1 VEKINLND
9 NEEFVKLRNEV
20 ETLKYEIQ
28 RLKESKVNDCD
39 WQKDMSAL
47 EIELIKLSSKLEEVM
62 NDRKED
68 RALISSIMSD
78 MKQLKDLVHEN
89 KMDNGIIKESQKNA
103 LAEIVELK
111 KDTKKILEQT
121 SFNWLELI
129 KKFISDNIIA
139 KVLSWSVM
147 LAVASG
153 VVTFAINQIKKL
165 MGW

>member
-1 VEKINLND
+1 MEKINLND